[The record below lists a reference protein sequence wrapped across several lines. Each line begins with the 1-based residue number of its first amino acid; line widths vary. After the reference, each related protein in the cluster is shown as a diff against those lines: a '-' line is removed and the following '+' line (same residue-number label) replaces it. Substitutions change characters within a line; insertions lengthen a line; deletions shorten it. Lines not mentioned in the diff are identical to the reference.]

1 MNSPVCILE
10 KYGFFHFFFLPSL
23 CNVRLPMPSSPHVL
37 SIKQLGHCASKF
49 EQTNSHVEIVRPN
62 KLQALVCPAGVYLC
76 CL

>member
-10 KYGFFHFFFLPSL
+10 KYGFFHVFFPPL

-37 SIKQLGHCASKF
+37 SIKELGHCASRF

-62 KLQALVCPAGVYLC
+62 KLQTLVCPGVVYLC

>member
-10 KYGFFHFFFLPSL
+10 KYGFFHVFFPPL

-37 SIKQLGHCASKF
+37 SIKELGHCASRF
-49 EQTNSHVEIVRPN
+49 EQTNSHVEIVGPN
-62 KLQALVCPAGVYLC
+62 KLQTLVCPGVVYLC